1 MFEKN
6 TQQVNNIIARVFAFC
21 SVIILIMV
29 ACSYFGV
36 FEFGTAYTIIIFAAG
51 MILTISPSLL
61 IKVLPPDV
69 MKYYM
74 LVALSVFIGVL
85 GTNIHIGVYIT
96 YALVPIFSCLYFD
109 PKFTAKIG
117 VFSYIVMAVSLYFNS
132 ASRYE
137 VVYLGRSRIQIYIAY
152 LLGFTI
158 EFFVVNLI
166 LGFFVRRAKQMM
178 EERYSAEEANRMK
191 SQFLSQTSHEI
202 RTPMNAIIGM
212 TDVAL
217 RMDMDDELRRCLT
230 VIRSSSTG
238 LLEIVNDILDLS
250 KLEAGKLNI
259 LNETYSVK
267 CLADDMVS
275 IIDARNILNK
285 VPVYYH
291 ISDDIP
297 PYLIGDAV
305 RIKQVMLNFA
315 SNAIKY
321 TDSGRIDVT
330 LSCTQGENGA
340 CSLFFS
346 VKDTGHGI
354 KQENMDKLFTMY
366 SQFDSEKNHGKE
378 GTGIGLAISKYFI
391 NCMDGNITA
400 ESVYG
405 EGSTFTFTVPQKI
418 ADAPLS
424 EVPNDDSFIFTTKGV
439 HILIADDNELNRE
452 VLKALLEPLE
462 LEMIDEA
469 ENGAQAVEMAA
480 HNSYD
485 FIFMDSHMPV
495 MSGSEAAKKIRGTGN
510 TVPIIAVTADAVS
523 GVKEQLINC
532 GMDDYVVKPIDLKTL
547 CSVIRKYLP
556 QNMIK

>member
-1 MFEKN
+1 M
-6 TQQVNNIIARVFAFC
+6 
-21 SVIILIMV
+21 
-29 ACSYFGV
+29 
-36 FEFGTAYTIIIFAAG
+36 
-51 MILTISPSLL
+51 
-61 IKVLPPDV
+61 
-69 MKYYM
+69 
-74 LVALSVFIGVL
+74 
-85 GTNIHIGVYIT
+85 
-96 YALVPIFSCLYFD
+96 
-109 PKFTAKIG
+109 
-117 VFSYIVMAVSLYFNS
+117 
-132 ASRYE
+132 
-137 VVYLGRSRIQIYIAY
+137 
-152 LLGFTI
+152 
-158 EFFVVNLI
+158 
-166 LGFFVRRAKQMM
+166 
-178 EERYSAEEANRMK
+178 
-191 SQFLSQTSHEI
+191 
-202 RTPMNAIIGM
+202 
-212 TDVAL
+212 
-217 RMDMDDELRRCLT
+217 
-230 VIRSSSTG
+230 
-238 LLEIVNDILDLS
+238 
-250 KLEAGKLNI
+250 
-259 LNETYSVK
+259 
-267 CLADDMVS
+267 
-275 IIDARNILNK
+275 
-285 VPVYYH
+285 
-291 ISDDIP
+291 
-297 PYLIGDAV
+297 

-354 KQENMDKLFTMY
+354 KQENMDRLFTMY

-391 NCMDGNITA
+391 DCMGGNITA

-480 HNSYD
+480 HNSYNI
-485 FIFMDSHMPV
+485 IFMDSHMPV
-495 MSGSEAAKKIRGTGN
+495 MSGSEAARKIRSTGN